1 MQAGQHLLKVLRT
14 THAAYKTEV
23 AAIVDAVFA
32 NASGTSEQ
40 GNTQA
45 ALAATKVALQEK
57 LDIASEALYEHQ
69 TNTVNALV
77 KRLAA
82 GAREAQGRKSELQGE
97 ILHNLE
103 EATEH
108 AMDDESKTDE
118 WDPGENEPDEEA
130 GDDGKWAEE
139 TERWHNETVEVFFEK
154 LHNWLHP
161 NATVEGHHNDTGH
174 EKPRAAPSPSYT
186 NQSAIYGT
194 FKAARAD
201 LDADVKQWRVVQDML
216 HAKAKEIEALGLPP
230 YTDADEP
237 EDDGYQ
243 VRDSLPVHA

>member
-1 MQAGQHLLKVLRT
+1 M
-14 THAAYKTEV
+14 
-23 AAIVDAVFA
+23 AAIVEAVFA
-32 NASGTSEQ
+32 NATGTSEQ
-40 GNTQA
+40 GNAQA
-45 ALAATKVALQEK
+45 VLAATKGALQEK

-108 AMDDESKTDE
+108 AMDDAARTDE
-118 WDPGENEPDEEA
+118 WDPGEYEPGEGA
-130 GDDGKWAEE
+130 GDDGKWAKE

-154 LHNWLHP
+154 LHMWLHP
-161 NATVEGHHNDTGH
+161 NVTAEGEHNNTGH
-174 EKPRAAPSPSYT
+174 DKPPAAPSPSYT
-186 NQSAIYGT
+186 NQSAIYGA

-216 HAKAKEIEALGLPP
+216 HAKAKEIEALGLPA

-243 VRDSLPVHA
+243 VRQS